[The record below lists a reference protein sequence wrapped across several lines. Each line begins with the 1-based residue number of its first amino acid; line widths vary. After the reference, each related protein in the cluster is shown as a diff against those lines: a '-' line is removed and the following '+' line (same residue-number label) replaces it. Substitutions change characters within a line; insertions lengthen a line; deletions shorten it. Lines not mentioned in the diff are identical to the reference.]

1 MYTPSHHLCLI
12 FHIFPEKEKKENQNA
27 KDTHHHLPLAHAH
40 PQRNMIHIL
49 SFTPPPSL
57 THEPQI
63 SIIIN
68 ICLFNFQLCHNV
80 SA

>member
-1 MYTPSHHLCLI
+1 MHHAITVAFSLT
-12 FHIFPEKEKKENQNA
+12 FHIFSEKKSNSELWAQA
-27 KDTHHHLPLAHAH
+27 PSTKHDPYS
-40 PQRNMIHIL
+40 IL
-49 SFTPPPSL
+49 SFTPPPIL
-57 THEPQI
+57 THELLI